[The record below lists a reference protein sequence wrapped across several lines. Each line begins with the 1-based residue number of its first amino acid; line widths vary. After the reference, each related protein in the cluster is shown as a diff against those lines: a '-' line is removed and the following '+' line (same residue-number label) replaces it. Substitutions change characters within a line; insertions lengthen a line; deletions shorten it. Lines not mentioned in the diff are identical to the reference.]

1 MVKFVVQQFVDF
13 LYLQVG
19 DFDYELQHFSY
30 LMKFE
35 MIIVLKPFL
44 AFTFSL

>member
-1 MVKFVVQQFVDF
+1 MVKFVVQQFVGF

-19 DFDYELQHFSY
+19 DFDYELQHFNH

-35 MIIVLKPFL
+35 VIIVLKPFL
-44 AFTFSL
+44 AFASLL